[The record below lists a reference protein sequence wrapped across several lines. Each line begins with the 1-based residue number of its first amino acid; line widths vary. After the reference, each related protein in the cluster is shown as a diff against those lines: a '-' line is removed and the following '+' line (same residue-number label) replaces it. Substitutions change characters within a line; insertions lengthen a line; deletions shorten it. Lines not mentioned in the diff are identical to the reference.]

1 MKRFT
6 DILLTILVIGG
17 ILIVSAIITGA
28 FTRVMYYRCEGCGA
42 LNAKRRSHC
51 RICGHELVAAT
62 HPANSEQE
70 DQDEG

>member
-6 DILLTILVIGG
+6 DTLLTILVIGG

-28 FTRVMYYRCEGCGA
+28 FTRVMYYRCGECGN

-51 RICGHELVAAT
+51 RICGNELVPAT
-62 HPANSEQE
+62 HPAQSSQR